1 MHLFNLKYILTLKS
15 VRLTPVLAVVSNTN
29 SIIQRE
35 KDANKDDC

>member
-15 VRLTPVLAVVSNTN
+15 VRLTPVVSNTN